1 MEAFAE
7 TVQFIWEVADLLRGD
22 FKAPEYEHY
31 VLPFTVLRRFDCV
44 LEATKAAVL
53 RADSALADRTHADR
67 PPAERH
73 AALLALAQAPFYNVS
88 PLDLPTL
95 AATITHATNPDPQ
108 LARQLIDYINAFSPE
123 AREVLQHFHID
134 RRITALAQKRLLAP
148 VIQRFAAF
156 GLYPPGRTP
165 PGRRGVGNHEMGYI
179 FEELIRKFK
188 EQSQESAGEHFT
200 PREIVRLMVD
210 LLFHEDTD
218 RLAQKDTRYTLYD
231 PACGTGG
238 MLSAA
243 EEYFEERNHAAE
255 LAVFGQELN
264 DESYAICLA
273 DVMLKGQ
280 DAGDRIKPGN
290 SFTAD
295 GFPDARFDYCIS
307 NPPYGVS
314 WKKVREAIETEA
326 TRGFAGRFGAGLP
339 RVSDG
344 SLLFLQHMIAKMKPP
359 AEGGS
364 RIAVVFAGSPM
375 FTGKPGSGES
385 EIRRWIIDN
394 DWLEAII
401 ALPAELFY
409 NTGIRTYIWL
419 VTNRKRP
426 RRRGKVQLIDAT
438 AYTRRMPKSLGDKRN
453 TMTPEDI
460 ATVVRLYGA
469 FAPGENVRIFD
480 NAAFGFRRITIDRP
494 LRLRYRDIPARLP
507 RLDAHAIWARYGE
520 GTRRPDPAAQVTKT
534 TIRGVL
540 AALDPAADWD
550 DRARFFA
557 DLRRRC
563 RDAGVAI
570 PTVLWRALGEAL
582 GERDPTAAP
591 CLTRQGQPEPDP
603 LLRDTDDVPLDE
615 PIGSFLAR
623 EVLPHAPDAW
633 IEPEKA
639 RLACRILFERVFH
652 TWQPPRP
659 VAELEAD
666 LRRLEAE
673 AADLLRII
681 LR

>member
-44 LEATKAAVL
+44 LEATKDAVL
-53 RADSALADRTHADR
+53 RADEALRGR
-67 PPAERH
+67 PEPERH
-73 AALLALAQAPFYNVS
+73 AALLAAAGAPFYNLS

-95 AATITHATNPDPQ
+95 AQGPEAG
-108 LARQLIDYINAFSPE
+108 LARRLADYIAAFSPE
-123 AREVLQHFHID
+123 AREVLEHFHVD
-134 RRITALAQKRLLAP
+134 RRIAALERKRLLAP
-148 VIQRFAAF
+148 VVQRFAAF

-165 PGRRGVGNHEMGYI
+165 PGRRGVDNHEMGYI

-210 LLFHEDTD
+210 LLFHEDGD
-218 RLAQKDTRYTLYD
+218 RLARDGARYTLYD

-243 EEYFEERNHAAE
+243 EEYFEERGHAAA

-273 DVMLKGQ
+273 DVMLKGH
-280 DAGDRIKPGN
+280 DARDRIKRGN

-314 WKKVREAIETEA
+314 WKKVREAIEAEA
-326 TRGFAGRFGAGLP
+326 SRGFAGRFGAGLP

-344 SLLFLQHMIAKMKPP
+344 SLLFLQHMIAKMKPVE
-359 AEGGS
+359 EGGS

-409 NTGIRTYIWL
+409 NTGIRTYVWL

-438 AYTRRMPKSLGDKRN
+438 AHARRMPKSLGDKRN
-453 TMTPEDI
+453 VMTPEDI
-460 ATVVRLYGA
+460 AAVVRLYGA
-469 FAPGENVRIFD
+469 FAPGEHVRIFD
-480 NAAFGFRRITIDRP
+480 NAAFGFRRITIERP

-507 RLDAHAIWARYGE
+507 RLDAHPLWARHGE
-520 GTRRPDPAAQVTKT
+520 DKKRDAAARVHKAA
-534 TIRGVL
+534 IRGVL
-540 AALDPAADWD
+540 EGIDPAAEWD
-550 DRARFFA
+550 DRARFLA
-557 DLRRRC
+557 ELRRRC
-563 RDAGVAI
+563 RADGITLPTLLARAI
-570 PTVLWRALGEAL
+570 GEAL

-591 CLTRQGQPEPDP
+591 CLGRTGAPEPDP
-603 LLRDTDDVPLDE
+603 LLRDTDDMPLDE

-633 IEPEKA
+633 IEPDKA
-639 RLACRILFERVFH
+639 RLGCRILFERVFH
-652 TWQPPRP
+652 TWQPPRA
-659 VAELEAD
+659 VEDIVAD

-673 AADLLRII
+673 AGALVDELLQ
-681 LR
+681 